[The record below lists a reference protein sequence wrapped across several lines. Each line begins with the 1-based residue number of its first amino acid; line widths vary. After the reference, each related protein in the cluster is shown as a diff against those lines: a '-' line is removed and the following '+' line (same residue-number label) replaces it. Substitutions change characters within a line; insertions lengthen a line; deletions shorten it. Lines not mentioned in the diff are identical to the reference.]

1 MNDEFLHALRRDPP
15 PAFARELKRRL
26 DRVHARRGAR
36 FTFERALLAMLLVG
50 GVAMAAVLLLRNRD
64 EVTRE
69 AAPIV
74 HAVVPRPAATVP
86 QSTATPQPGRPVTAT
101 DPAESPPTQEPA
113 AELGRRQKQRPSL
126 ATNSR
131 AYNHESCR
139 NL

>member
-36 FTFERALLAMLLVG
+36 FTFGRALLAMLLVG

-74 HAVVPRPAATVP
+74 HASDAVRRVSATKPLV
-86 QSTATPQPGRPVTAT
+86 
-101 DPAESPPTQEPA
+101 
-113 AELGRRQKQRPSL
+113 
-126 ATNSR
+126 
-131 AYNHESCR
+131 
-139 NL
+139 